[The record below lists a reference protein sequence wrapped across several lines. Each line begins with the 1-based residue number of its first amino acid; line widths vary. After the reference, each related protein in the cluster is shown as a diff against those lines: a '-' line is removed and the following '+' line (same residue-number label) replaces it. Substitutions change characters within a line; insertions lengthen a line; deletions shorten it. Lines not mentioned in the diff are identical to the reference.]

1 MKEGF
6 STNSPGL
13 IRNPYTQKNVPGH
26 RTYTFYKNNSKQI
39 IHACKT
45 QLQIYKRNIKKNL
58 CDLRFVKKFTDTTQ
72 RP

>member
-26 RTYTFYKNNSKQI
+26 RTYTFYKNNSKYI

-45 QLQIYKRNIKKNL
+45 QSYKFIKETLRKIYVTL
-58 CDLRFVKKFTDTTQ
+58 GL
-72 RP
+72 